1 VLYLGDSQM
10 TGHIGTALMSTAGSG
25 KKLAK
30 IGSRAS
36 YWSDH
41 PGLMNMLEKGPSKII
56 ISLNGN
62 GISGTGDLLSLIH
75 SYTKGKVP
83 VKWSGAPPP
92 IRREK
97 SWAESLNSDS
107 GFAKTYDRRNKNN
120 KTVEAMVEGYGWTF
134 INPYDYIK
142 YSTPK
147 TIGGRVFESGY
158 TCGSCDGIHLPSR
171 ASRDYVSKI
180 SGLL

>member
-1 VLYLGDSQM
+1 MAGSLGK
-10 TGHIGTALMSTAGSG
+10 ALMSAGGPG

-30 IGSRAS
+30 IGSQAS
-36 YWSDH
+36 YWADH
-41 PGLMNMLEKGPSKII
+41 PRLISMLEKGPSKII

-62 GISGTGDLLSLIH
+62 GIRGTGDLLNLIH
-75 SYTKGKVP
+75 SYTKGEVP
-83 VKWSGAPPP
+83 VTWSGAPPP
-92 IRREK
+92 LRKRESWKK
-97 SWAESLNSDS
+97 SITSDS
-107 GFAKTYDRRNKNN
+107 GFAKTYDRRSKNN
-120 KTVEAMVEGYGWTF
+120 KTVEAMVEGYSWTF

-147 TIGGRVFESGY
+147 TIGGRTFESGY
-158 TCGSCDGIHLPSR
+158 TCKSCDGIHLPKR